1 MTEKRIEFV
10 DPCQRTFETQRAIID
25 LETEKLRIEMSDDQ
39 CYSNGRVAAINAQ
52 IADLQKKLTP
62 T

>member
-1 MTEKRIEFV
+1 MTEKRIEFE
-10 DPCQRTFETQRAIID
+10 DSRQRTFETQRAIND

-39 CYSNGRVAAINAQ
+39 CYSNGRIAAINAK
-52 IADLQKKLTP
+52 IADLRKKLTP

>member
-10 DPCQRTFETQRAIID
+10 DPRQSTLETQRAIID

-39 CYSNGRVAAINAQ
+39 CYSNGRIAAINAQ
-52 IADLQKKLTP
+52 IADLRKKLTP